1 MKHRKPLA
9 RGISLIEVLVVVVLF
24 SFGLLGLVGLQ
35 ARAMQ
40 VSVNAEDSNRAALL
54 ASEVAAAMWNNDSE
68 TLDGA
73 VIDAWAL
80 RVANTAAGGLPAGVG
95 TVVVNGDV
103 ARITVTWQPPG
114 QGTTAQ
120 PSRYITEVLIP
131 QVIPAPPPPP
141 PPPAGP

>member
-1 MKHRKPLA
+1 MHSLTMKNRNKRA
-9 RGISLIEVLVVVVLF
+9 RGVSLIEVLVVIVLF

-54 ASEVAAAMWNNDSE
+54 AGEMASTMWNND
-68 TLDGA
+68 TQNLDAA
-73 VIDAWAL
+73 VIDAWAA
-80 RVANTAAGGLPAGVG
+80 RVADATAGGLPGGLG

-103 ARITVTWQPPG
+103 ARIMITWVPPG
-114 QGTTAQ
+114 QPADSP

-131 QVIPAPPPPP
+131 
-141 PPPAGP
+141 